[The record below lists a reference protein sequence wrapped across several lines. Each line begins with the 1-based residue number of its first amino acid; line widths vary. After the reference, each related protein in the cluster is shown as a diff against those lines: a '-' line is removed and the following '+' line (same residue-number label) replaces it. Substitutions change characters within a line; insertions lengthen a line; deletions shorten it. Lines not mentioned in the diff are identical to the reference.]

1 MRKLI
6 IPLVFLFIF
15 TGCHTSPPVHPSLLP
30 SVDSLMN
37 SRPDSAYN
45 VLNSIP
51 EGALHT
57 RRDRAY
63 YALLMTQ
70 ARHKNYIPLRNDSL
84 INVAVNYYKGSRNH
98 EKYARSLLYKGIC
111 VEEMKDPQ
119 KAMEI
124 YAEAEKI
131 ALQTKDF
138 LTTGLINSQMAWL
151 YQKIFIE
158 NQVDI
163 DRYKRSMEYFRLA
176 GHKRNE
182 YSVASLLGQKYRSTA
197 QLDSAYHYL
206 HMALDLARE
215 MEDSVAL
222 FHNYSLLASTYLID
236 EDYPHARAIALY
248 IIRNHGTV
256 PFSSETYHTLSRAYA
271 MMGKADSARY
281 YYENIKKSS
290 DPNSIHSQLKTLTEV
305 LKAENNYQDAIHY
318 SEQYRRLADSIID
331 ESRRMDLYEIEQRYN
346 NQRLENINQRLEYR
360 TRMNH
365 YMIVLISLIAV
376 IVTIIFCVIIDRKHQ
391 DINEKISFIEQLKTE
406 SALYNNTLLEKLDK
420 QNLVETQLKEVL
432 EKRIQTIRELID
444 LSYRYGGVPDAFV
457 KHFNKTM
464 NINRLS
470 EGALDDLSEVVNAKY
485 DGVIDHLTE
494 KHPDLNSDDINL
506 IGLLCCGFSATEMSV
521 FYNHGNGKSIYSR
534 KRRLALKLG
543 LDESLDEYVAECLQY
558 CHMQNNAYMAENQ

>member
-1 MRKLI
+1 MKKFLI
-6 IPLVFLFIF
+6 VLVFLFIVA
-15 TGCHTSPPVHPSLLP
+15 GCHTEPPIHPSLLP
-30 SVDSLMN
+30 SVDSLMP
-37 SRPDSAYN
+37 SSPDSAYN

-51 EGALHT
+51 EGSVRT
-57 RRDRAY
+57 RRDKAY

-70 ARHKNYIPLRNDSL
+70 ARHKNYVPLRNDSL
-84 INVAVNYYKGSRNH
+84 INIAVDYYRSSRDH
-98 EKYARSLLYKGIC
+98 DKYAKSLLYKGIC
-111 VEEMKDPQ
+111 VEEMNDPQ

-131 ALQTKDF
+131 ALQTNDF

-151 YQKIFIE
+151 YQKIYIE

-163 DRYKRSMEYFRLA
+163 DRYKRSIEYFRLA

-206 HMALDLARE
+206 HLALELARE

-236 EDYPHARAIALY
+236 EDYPHARDMAFYVIE
-248 IIRNHGTV
+248 NHRSI
-256 PFSSETYHTLSRAYA
+256 PISNETYHCLSRAYA
-271 MMGKADSARY
+271 RLGKADSARI
-281 YYENIKKSS
+281 YYEMVSLDQASSS
-290 DPNSIHSQLKTLTEV
+290 DHRNLLTLV
-305 LKAENNYQDAIHY
+305 DILKAENNYKEALRY
-318 SEQYRRLADSIID
+318 EELSRSLADSIID

-360 TRMNH
+360 SRMNH

-420 QNLVETQLKEVL
+420 QNMVETQLKEVL

-457 KHFNKTM
+457 KQFNKTM

-485 DGVIDHLTE
+485 DGVIDYLIE
-494 KHPDLNSDDINL
+494 KHSDLNNDDINL

-543 LDESLDEYVAECLQY
+543 LDESLDEYVAECLHY
-558 CHMQNNAYMAENQ
+558 CHMQKEAYMAENQ

>member
-151 YQKIFIE
+151 
-158 NQVDI
+158 
-163 DRYKRSMEYFRLA
+163 
-176 GHKRNE
+176 
-182 YSVASLLGQKYRSTA
+182 
-197 QLDSAYHYL
+197 
-206 HMALDLARE
+206 
-215 MEDSVAL
+215 
-222 FHNYSLLASTYLID
+222 
-236 EDYPHARAIALY
+236 
-248 IIRNHGTV
+248 
-256 PFSSETYHTLSRAYA
+256 
-271 MMGKADSARY
+271 
-281 YYENIKKSS
+281 
-290 DPNSIHSQLKTLTEV
+290 
-305 LKAENNYQDAIHY
+305 
-318 SEQYRRLADSIID
+318 
-331 ESRRMDLYEIEQRYN
+331 
-346 NQRLENINQRLEYR
+346 
-360 TRMNH
+360 
-365 YMIVLISLIAV
+365 
-376 IVTIIFCVIIDRKHQ
+376 
-391 DINEKISFIEQLKTE
+391 
-406 SALYNNTLLEKLDK
+406 
-420 QNLVETQLKEVL
+420 
-432 EKRIQTIRELID
+432 
-444 LSYRYGGVPDAFV
+444 
-457 KHFNKTM
+457 
-464 NINRLS
+464 
-470 EGALDDLSEVVNAKY
+470 
-485 DGVIDHLTE
+485 
-494 KHPDLNSDDINL
+494 
-506 IGLLCCGFSATEMSV
+506 
-521 FYNHGNGKSIYSR
+521 
-534 KRRLALKLG
+534 
-543 LDESLDEYVAECLQY
+543 
-558 CHMQNNAYMAENQ
+558 

>member
-1 MRKLI
+1 MRKFF
-6 IPLVFLFIF
+6 IPLILLFILA
-15 TGCHTSPPVHPSLLP
+15 GCNTNPPIHPSLLP

-45 VLNSIP
+45 VLNAIP
-51 EGALHT
+51 EGSVRT
-57 RRDRAY
+57 RRDKAY
-63 YALLMTQ
+63 YALLLTQ

-84 INVAVNYYKGSRNH
+84 IDIAVNYYRGSRNH
-98 EKYARSLLYKGIC
+98 EKYAKSLLYKGIC

-131 ALQTKDF
+131 ALQTKDY

-151 YQKIFIE
+151 YQKIYIE

-236 EDYPHARAIALY
+236 EDYPHARDISLY
-248 IIRNHGTV
+248 IIKNHGTV
-256 PFSSETYHTLSRAYA
+256 SFPSETYHTLSRAYA
-271 MMGKADSARY
+271 LMGKADSARY
-281 YYENIKKSS
+281 YYESINKSA
-290 DPNSIHSQLKTLTEV
+290 DPNSKHSQLKTLTEI
-305 LKAENNYQDAIHY
+305 LKAENNFKEAIHY
-318 SEQYRRLADSIID
+318 SEQYRKLADSIID

-376 IVTIIFCVIIDRKHQ
+376 IVTIVFCVIIDRKHQ

-420 QNLVETQLKEVL
+420 QNMVETQLKEVL

-457 KHFNKTM
+457 KQFNKTM

-485 DGVIDHLTE
+485 DGVIDYLTE
-494 KHPDLNSDDINL
+494 KHPDLNNDDINL

-543 LDESLDEYVAECLQY
+543 LDVSLDEYVAESLQY
-558 CHMQNNAYMAENQ
+558 CHMQKESYMAENQ